1 MRPTKPAVGQKQGR
15 IRSGGNASDG
25 EVEQVEEV
33 EEYLQTANWQLG
45 NRRVR
50 CRLMLDTRRE
60 GRREGE
66 RETHIHKEWAVHTG
80 RPRRCMRHRRET
92 SIVMLITLWSF

>member
-1 MRPTKPAVGQKQGR
+1 M
-15 IRSGGNASDG
+15 DG

-50 CRLMLDTRRE
+50 CLLMLDTRRE
-60 GRREGE
+60 EGRKE
-66 RETHIHKEWAVHTG
+66 RGRHTFTKDG
-80 RPRRCMRHRRET
+80 LFT
-92 SIVMLITLWSF
+92 SADQAAACGADAKPP